1 MQIDTLRLKPTK
13 GYNQPMVVDA
23 TKPIDMHQGYH
34 RCCSAYSV
42 SAERI
47 ISSSRRNDREY
58 LFVISLTCFGSSRGL
73 PFWSCRSSYSSAL
86 PADILEVAM
95 KYTRLSC
102 SNVIIV
108 IVLN

>member
-1 MQIDTLRLKPTK
+1 MYVDALINKASKWNDE
-13 GYNQPMVVDA
+13 PMVVNP
-23 TKPIDMHQGYH
+23 TKPIDVHQGYH
-34 RCCSAYSV
+34 LCCSAYSV

-47 ISSSRRNDREY
+47 ISSSRRNDLEY
-58 LFVISLTCFGSSRGL
+58 LFVISLTNFGSSSGL

-86 PADILEVAM
+86 PADILEVAI

>member
-1 MQIDTLRLKPTK
+1 MYVDALISKASQWNDEPV
-13 GYNQPMVVDA
+13 VVDA
-23 TKPIDMHQGYH
+23 IKPIDMHQGYH

-86 PADILEVAM
+86 PAEILEVAM

>member
-1 MQIDTLRLKPTK
+1 MQINPLISKAFKWNDEP
-13 GYNQPMVVDA
+13 VVVYA
-23 TKPIDMHQGYH
+23 TKPIKVHHGYH

-47 ISSSRRNDREY
+47 ISSSRRNDLEY
-58 LFVISLTCFGSSRGL
+58 LFVISLTSFGSSRGL